1 LQKKL
6 LNAFAKSGLLKVIH
20 ISASLLAADYA
31 RLGEEVQRAE
41 KAGVDS
47 FHFDIMD
54 GHYVPNLALTPDHLK
69 ALRPYSHL
77 AFYAHL
83 ELANPD
89 NVLSM
94 LNFVQ
99 ADMIIVQWNTLTDP
113 AQTFGRIRSQN
124 IKVGLGL
131 NPDDAYEEAT
141 RFFPDID
148 LLLLLGVYPG
158 FGGQIMQPGT
168 MGKITRARRLAD
180 STEHQIAIAVDG
192 GVKPEN
198 AAQLVEAGADVL
210 IMGTALFQSVDMAG
224 KVKSIRESTAKSQ
237 RR

>member
-1 LQKKL
+1 MHGV
-6 LNAFAKSGLLKVIH
+6 FAKSGLLKVIH

-47 FHFDIMD
+47 FHFDMMD

-69 ALRPYSHL
+69 VLRPYSHL

-89 NVLSM
+89 NILSM
-94 LNFVQ
+94 LNFKQ
-99 ADMIIVQWNTLTDP
+99 ADMVVVQWNTLTDP
-113 AQTFGRIRSQN
+113 AWTFGGIRAQN

-131 NPDDAYEEAT
+131 NPDDALEDVA
-141 RFFPDID
+141 RFLPDID

-158 FGGQIMQPGT
+158 FGGQIMQSGT
-168 MGKITRARRLAD
+168 VEKITRARHLAD
-180 STEHQIAIAVDG
+180 SMEHQIAIAVDG

-210 IMGTALFQSVDMAG
+210 IMGTALFQSVDMSG
-224 KVKSIRESTAKSQ
+224 MIKSIRESTAKS
-237 RR
+237 RRH

>member
-1 LQKKL
+1 M
-6 LNAFAKSGLLKVIH
+6 IH

-47 FHFDIMD
+47 FHFDMMD

-69 ALRPYSHL
+69 TLRAYSNLPFHV
-77 AFYAHL
+77 HL

-89 NVLSM
+89 DVLSKFTS
-94 LNFVQ
+94 LQ

-113 AQTFGRIRSQN
+113 AQTFDKIRSQN

-131 NPDDAYEEAT
+131 NPNEACDEVA
-141 RFFPDID
+141 RFVRDID
-148 LLLLLGVYPG
+148 LLLFLGVYPG
-158 FGGQIMQPGT
+158 FGGQTMQPG
-168 MGKITRARRLAD
+168 MLEKITSARLLAD
-180 STEHQIAIAVDG
+180 QLDRGNTIGIDG

-198 AAQLVEAGADVL
+198 AASLVEAGADCL
-210 IMGTALFQSVDMAG
+210 IMGTALFQSLDMT
-224 KVKSIRESTAKSQ
+224 KTIRSIRESIAKPL